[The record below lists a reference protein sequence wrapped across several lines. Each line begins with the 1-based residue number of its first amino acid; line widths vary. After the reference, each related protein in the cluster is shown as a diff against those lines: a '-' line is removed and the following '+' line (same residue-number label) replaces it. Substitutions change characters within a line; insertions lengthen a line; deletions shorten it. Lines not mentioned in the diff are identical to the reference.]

1 MRARDIHVTR
11 EQEAIALLGSDAP
24 EDFLRRVLAAAGW
37 ELGTWQLASLHHRP
51 GAGATGVFSV
61 EVTTPD
67 GGMPGNGPGAPPGPA
82 PTHACI
88 TSCPLPHPPGGVTVF
103 HRRGVGTLSAWVHPD
118 DPLLPGLPSA
128 LDPDAVTRFAFGNGY
143 GAGATRVELRSYR
156 PLRRAVVLARNGD
169 ERRYLKVL
177 RQHAAGPLAER
188 HRMLRAA
195 GVPAP
200 ALAAGPVRDVVAMH
214 AAPGTPLA
222 ELLMRDGAAGVEPDA
237 LLRVLA
243 SLPTEVL
250 SLPARPPW
258 ASRVRDY
265 GEGAVAALPKEA
277 DRIRR
282 LAAAIDAVVRASDGG
297 PVVPTHG
304 DFYEGNL
311 LIEDGA
317 VSGLLDVDALG
328 PGHLVDD
335 LACFLGH
342 LAVLPALHTGYAQ
355 VPEALRRFLAAF
367 DRRVDPVALRSRAA
381 AVSLTLVAG
390 ARRRADGSEGAAAG
404 DDGTPEAVS
413 RLEVAEQF
421 LAGAQQLRVA
431 PRRRRT

>member
-1 MRARDIHVTR
+1 MRARDAHIIR
-11 EQEAIALLGSDAP
+11 EQNALAFLGSDAP
-24 EDFLRRVLAAAGW
+24 EDLLRRVLAGAGW
-37 ELGTWQLASLHHRP
+37 ELGTWRLASLHHRP

-61 EVTTPD
+61 EVAPPD
-67 GGMPGNGPGAPPGPA
+67 GAGPGRGVPAGPA

-88 TSCPLPHPPGGVTVF
+88 TSCALPHPPGRVTVV
-103 HRRGVGTLSAWVHPD
+103 HRRGADTLSAWMHPE

-128 LDPDAVTRFAFGNGY
+128 LDPATVTPFAFGPGY
-143 GAGATRVELRSYR
+143 EAGATVLNLRSYR
-156 PLRRAVVLARNGD
+156 PMRRAVVLARNG
-169 ERRYLKVL
+169 EEHRYLKVL

-200 ALAAGPVRDVVAMH
+200 ALAAGPVQDVVAMH

-222 ELLMRDGAAGVEPDA
+222 ELLMRDGAADVEPDA

-243 SLPTEVL
+243 SLPAEVRA
-250 SLPARPPW
+250 LPVRPPW
-258 ASRVRDY
+258 SARVRDY
-265 GEGAVAALPKEA
+265 GEGAVAALPGEA

-282 LAAAIDAVVRASDGG
+282 LAADIDAAVRASDSG
-297 PVVPTHG
+297 PLVPTHG

-311 LIEDGA
+311 LIADGS

-342 LAVLPALHTGYAQ
+342 LAVLPALHAGYAE
-355 VPEALRRFLAAF
+355 VPHTLLRFLRAF

-390 ARRRADGSEGAAAG
+390 ARRRADGREGAGGG
-404 DDGTPEAVS
+404 DGAPEAVS

-421 LAGAQQLRVA
+421 MAEAQRLRGA
-431 PRRRRT
+431 PRPGRT

>member
-1 MRARDIHVTR
+1 MRARDAHIIR
-11 EQEAIALLGSDAP
+11 EQDAIALLGSDAP
-24 EDFLRRVLAAAGW
+24 EDLLRRVLATAGW
-37 ELGTWQLASLHHRP
+37 ELGAWQLASLHHRP
-51 GAGATGVFSV
+51 GVGATGVFSV
-61 EVTTPD
+61 DAIPHPAA
-67 GGMPGNGPGAPPGPA
+67 PGRAARSGPA

-88 TSCPLPHPPGGVTVF
+88 TSCPLPHGPARVTVV
-103 HRRGVGTLSAWVHPD
+103 HRRGADTLAAWVHPH

-128 LDPDAVTRFAFGNGY
+128 LDPAAATPFAFGPGRD
-143 GAGATRVELRSYR
+143 AGATLLELRSYR

-177 RQHAAGPLAER
+177 RRDAAGPLAER

-200 ALAAGPVRDVVAMH
+200 ALAAGPVQDVVAMQ

-222 ELLMRDGAAGVEPDA
+222 ELLMLDGAEGVEPDA

-243 SLPTEVL
+243 SLPVEVMA
-250 SLPARPPW
+250 LPRRPPW
-258 ASRVRDY
+258 SARVRDY
-265 GEGAVAALPKEA
+265 AEGAVAALPEEA

-282 LAAAIDAVVRASDGG
+282 LAADIDAEVRSSDGG
-297 PVVPTHG
+297 PLVPTHG

-311 LIEDGA
+311 LVADGS

-342 LAVLPALHTGYAQ
+342 LAVLPALHAGYAR
-355 VPEALRRFLAAF
+355 VPQALPRFAQAF

-390 ARRRADGSEGAAAG
+390 ARRRADVREGADGSAG
-404 DDGTPEAVS
+404 RDGTPEAVS
-413 RLEVAEQF
+413 RLEVAERF
-421 LAGAQQLRVA
+421 LAEAQELRTA
-431 PRRRRT
+431 PHRGRTA

>member
-1 MRARDIHVTR
+1 MRARDARIIR
-11 EQEAIALLGSDAP
+11 EQDAIALLGSDVP
-24 EDFLRRVLAAAGW
+24 GDLLRRLLAAEGW
-37 ELGTWQLASLHHRP
+37 RLGAWQLSSLHHRP
-51 GAGATGVFSV
+51 GAGATGVFSL
-61 EVTTPD
+61 EVSPPD
-67 GGMPGNGPGAPPGPA
+67 GAGTGRSVPAGPV
-82 PTHACI
+82 PTHACL
-88 TSCPLPHPPGGVTVF
+88 TSCPLPSPPGKVMAF
-103 HRRGVGTLSAWVHPD
+103 QRRGAEVLSGWLHPA
-118 DPLLPGLPSA
+118 DPLLPGLPMA
-128 LDPDAVTRFAFGNGY
+128 LDPDMVTPFAFGAGY
-143 GAGATRVELRSYR
+143 GSGSTRLELRSYR

-177 RQHAAGPLAER
+177 RHHAAGPLAER

-200 ALAAGPVRDVVAMH
+200 VLAAGPVRDVVAMH

-222 ELLMRDGAAGVEPDA
+222 ELLMRDGASGVEPEA

-243 SLPTEVL
+243 RLPVEVL
-250 SLPARPPW
+250 SLPERPPW
-258 ASRVRDY
+258 SARVRDY
-265 GEGAVAALPKEA
+265 GEAAVAALPAEA

-282 LAAAIDAVVRASDGG
+282 LAADIDAVVRAGQDG
-297 PVVPTHG
+297 PLVPTHG

-311 LIEDGA
+311 LIEDGT

-342 LAVLPALHTGYAQ
+342 LAVLPALHAGYAR
-355 VPEALRRFLAAF
+355 VPEALQRFLQAF
-367 DRRVDPVALRSRAA
+367 DRRVDPVALRGRAA

-390 ARRRADGSEGAAAG
+390 ARRRTEARATDDAG
-404 DDGTPEAVS
+404 TAEAVS

-421 LAGAQQLRVA
+421 LVEARRLRVP
-431 PRRRRT
+431 PRRGRT

>member
-1 MRARDIHVTR
+1 MRARDAHTAR
-11 EQEAIALLGSDAP
+11 EQDAIALLGSDAP
-24 EDFLRRVLAAAGW
+24 EDLLRRPLATAGW
-37 ELGTWQLASLHHRP
+37 ELRAWQLVALHHRP
-51 GAGATGVFSV
+51 GVGATGLYSV
-61 EVTTPD
+61 EVAPAGASP
-67 GGMPGNGPGAPPGPA
+67 GGSGPA

-88 TSCPLPHPPGGVTVF
+88 TSCPLPRPPRGVTVL
-103 HRRGVGTLSAWVHPD
+103 HRRGADTLSAWVHPD
-118 DPLLPGLPSA
+118 DPLLPGLPAA
-128 LDPDAVTRFAFGNGY
+128 LDPAAATPFAFGPGY
-143 GAGATRVELRSYR
+143 TAAATQLELRSYR

-177 RQHAAGPLAER
+177 RQGRAAPLADR

-200 ALAAGPVRDVVAMH
+200 ALAAEPVRDVVAMH

-222 ELLMRDGAAGVEPDA
+222 DLLMHDGADGVEPDA

-243 SLPTEVL
+243 ALPAEVL
-250 SLPARPPW
+250 ALPARPPW
-258 ASRVRDY
+258 AARIRDY
-265 GEGAVAALPKEA
+265 GEGAVAALPGQAE
-277 DRIRR
+277 RIRR
-282 LAAAIDAVVRASDGG
+282 LAADIDAVVRSSDGG
-297 PVVPTHG
+297 PLVPTHG

-311 LIEDGA
+311 LIADGS

-342 LAVLPALHTGYAQ
+342 LAVLPALHAGYAQ
-355 VPEALRRFLAAF
+355 VPQALLRFLRAF
-367 DRRVDPVALRSRAA
+367 DRRVDPMALRSRAA

-390 ARRRADGSEGAAAG
+390 ARRRGEGRPGAAGGASG
-404 DDGTPEAVS
+404 RSGASEAVS

-421 LAGAQQLRVA
+421 LAEARRLRSGGA
-431 PRRRRT
+431 